1 MFFETLFPVLTAAV
15 AMVMDLRTSR
25 VDNGWIVF
33 CICIGLAVQTLSGG
47 IRGFLGAV
55 FGIILPLLFLGGL
68 FVFRML
74 GPGDIK
80 LFCALGCMLGG
91 ISIGKCILVSLFIG
105 AGISLAILISVGEF
119 RQRFHYFAQ
128 YFSEYRSSRQKKSY
142 YNKDINALE
151 NFHFTVPVFLSVML
165 YAGGVY

>member
-1 MFFETLFPVLTAAV
+1 MFFETWFPVLTAAV
-15 AMVMDLRTSR
+15 AMTMDLRTSR
-25 VDNGWIVF
+25 VDNLWIVC
-33 CICIGLAVQTLSGG
+33 CICAGLAAQALSGG
-47 IRGFLGAV
+47 LWGFLGAV
-55 FGIILPLLFLGGL
+55 WGTILPLLFLGWL

-80 LFCALGCMLGG
+80 LFCALGCILGG
-91 ISIGKCILVSLFIG
+91 SSIGKCILVSLFIG
-105 AGISLAILISVGEF
+105 ACISLAILISVGEF
-119 RQRFHYFAQ
+119 RQRLHYFAQ
-128 YFSEYRSSRQKKSY
+128 YLLGYISSGQKKPY

>member
-1 MFFETLFPVLTAAV
+1 MFFETWFPVLTAAV

-33 CICIGLAVQTLSGG
+33 CICTGLAAQILSGG

-55 FGIILPLLFLGGL
+55 WGIILPLLFLGGL

-91 ISIGKCILVSLFIG
+91 VSIGKCILVSLFIG
-105 AGISLAILISVGEF
+105 AGISLAILISVGEL

-128 YFSEYRSSRQKKSY
+128 YFSEYRSSGQKRSY

>member
-80 LFCALGCMLGG
+80 LFCALGDR
-91 ISIGKCILVSLFIG
+91 K
-105 AGISLAILISVGEF
+105 SV
-119 RQRFHYFAQ
+119 
-128 YFSEYRSSRQKKSY
+128 
-142 YNKDINALE
+142 
-151 NFHFTVPVFLSVML
+151 V
-165 YAGGVY
+165 